1 MFVLE
6 AVKVDVPETIIS
18 KTTNV
23 DIVKRK
29 LDELAGLTAL
39 DFDVS
44 NINVGFKHR
53 PSFRD
58 LGAFMYQPQNI
69 VANPNVLFYK
79 ADTHEH
85 REKLRTIFPYI
96 LDAITPALLAK
107 QHELD
112 QLKKELRRKQAE
124 LSNIREVSERWIAE
138 IKSKVTDAIEF
149 GLTERIPL
157 DTASLD
163 RLISVLKAIVQRTQ
177 FEVRTTSEVLYAEAL
192 SNLPLKSWIGYR
204 KPLRK

>member
-6 AVKVDVPETIIS
+6 AVKVDIPETITS

-23 DIVKRK
+23 DIVKTK

-44 NINVGFKHR
+44 NINVSFKHR

-96 LDAITPALLAK
+96 LNAMTPALLAK

-124 LSNIREVSERWIAE
+124 LSNVREVSERWIAE

-149 GLTERIPL
+149 GLTEHILGSYPFQQ
-157 DTASLD
+157 A
-163 RLISVLKAIVQRTQ
+163 
-177 FEVRTTSEVLYAEAL
+177 
-192 SNLPLKSWIGYR
+192 P
-204 KPLRK
+204 